1 MDFKGKKI
9 LVSAGPTQEPLDP
22 VRFIT
27 NPSTGKMGF
36 ALASSAMRRGGEV
49 ILVSGPTNLSPPSC
63 SLAGKKA
70 GGVKFI
76 PVRTALQMR
85 KAIFRNLK
93 GVDVLIMAAAV
104 SDYRPKKVSKRK
116 IKKRRGAFLLK
127 LEPTPD
133 ILYEVGRRKEGRIL
147 VGFSIETEDLVKN
160 AKAKLRKKNLD
171 LIVANDPNGFG
182 SPTNVVKIIDR
193 DGKVESLP
201 RMSKEK
207 IAERVFDR
215 VKEIMP
221 ACARKG
227 ACAHKGD

>member
-1 MDFKGKKI
+1 MKKDLKGKKI

-27 NPSTGKMGF
+27 NPSTGRMGF
-36 ALASSAMRRGGEV
+36 ALASSAKRRGGEV
-49 ILVSGPTNLSPPSC
+49 ILVSGPTNLPPPAF
-63 SLAGKKA
+63 LRKQE

-193 DGKVESLP
+193 AGKVESLP

-207 IAERVFDR
+207 IAERVLDR

-227 ACAHKGD
+227 D